1 MLQKFLWSSSAV
13 ELSREPTPFWA
24 TVSTHLSRGHA
35 SFEAVK
41 RVSRSMLHRGL
52 SVKQMASMDLWRG
65 ILVEGEFE
73 GGRDKGEGGD
83 DR

>member
-1 MLQKFLWSSSAV
+1 
-13 ELSREPTPFWA
+13 
-24 TVSTHLSRGHA
+24 
-35 SFEAVK
+35 
-41 RVSRSMLHRGL
+41 MLHRGL